1 MPQVS
6 RALPHSSKRFTK
18 LKNSTPLRRHGR
30 HEYQIAR
37 ARQMG
42 RLADAVPEGQSRHRH
57 ETALELARHGALV
70 VLACL
75 NEERGKEAETK
86 LREALAATPEAGKVE
101 FMKLDVG
108 SLDSVHKF
116 SAAFK
121 NTHDRLDLLINNA
134 GVAGGDYAL
143 SADGYE
149 LPTIWATSR

>member
-1 MPQVS
+1 MVATNTRSPVPDKWDASQMPSQKGKV
-6 RALPHSSKRFTK
+6 AIVTGA
-18 LKNSTPLRRHGR
+18 NSGIG
-30 HEYQIAR
+30 Y
-37 ARQMG
+37 
-42 RLADAVPEGQSRHRH
+42 